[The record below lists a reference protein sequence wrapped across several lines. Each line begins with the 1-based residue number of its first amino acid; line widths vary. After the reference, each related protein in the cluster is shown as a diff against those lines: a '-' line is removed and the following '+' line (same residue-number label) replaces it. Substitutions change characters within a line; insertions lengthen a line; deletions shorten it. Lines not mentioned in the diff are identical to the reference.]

1 MAKNREGRIVNV
13 TVVGLSGTEREKG
26 AAGVGK
32 SCLCN
37 RFVRPRADDFYETH
51 TSLISQS
58 DFGGRVV
65 NNDQFLYWGE
75 VRRVDES
82 GSFTFRIVEQTEF
95 VDDATFQPHRS
106 TNPQPYVK
114 RAATAKL
121 CSAEKLMYIC
131 TDQLGV
137 EQDFEQL
144 QMPDGK
150 LTVDGF
156 ILCCDVSL
164 VANRPLADQLDFV
177 GSLCRQLAK
186 TKRPFVVAATK
197 CDIMVEQFLR
207 ELHSYLARAKVSAP
221 VVETSAHE
229 NVNVDSAFLVLAQLV
244 ERTRGGRPRPPC
256 FSEAARL
263 RREAVEAATERYA
276 RLLARLVSDFRADWW
291 AERGKVA
298 ACKDYQ
304 EFVYLRG
311 ERQARDLFRRHLRKL
326 RDDFVCRR
334 KLDYLAGLLRALEIL
349 LPDLSALEGRSWSE
363 VRENLPALGPP
374 FEARFVV
381 LPPMDC
387 WAESVHVENAADGR
401 IPFDFLRLPD
411 AELVYQEHLK
421 RLKVARWK
429 AEMKEHFRHTLE
441 NNNQVMPG
449 KTWEEVQV
457 FLSDEEACQHL
468 TESERLEVY
477 GRHQQEICK
486 KAREAF
492 QELLLEQAELFAE
505 LELAGVLN
513 RSRVTALVQE
523 LRDEPRFVTLQRL
536 EAERQ
541 ALLLRHIGF
550 MYHPTAHTC
559 PAAPTPG
566 CVDALVQQL
575 LDHRIMEGSG
585 GSENEPSACLL
596 RLATLGLNGLGHE
609 LANEATSVA
618 AAAGGGFALDGH
630 VYELSVSVI
639 ECNGD
644 EDYDD
649 EDGEGKIDST
659 KLADAYLGAYDSTDA
674 LRRIEETLSRFEH
687 MPGLVPAVGLVL
699 AADSGMTSKQLAS
712 LRLQGAQVAGRRRW
726 AFVDA
731 SVASGGDGCSPSA
744 PARSRWKRR
753 RFRAGQVA
761 AVLSELLD
769 GLQRPLTTSL
779 LLPPPSTEADLCVT
793 MCVSC
798 GDPFPPELV
807 LTPLLE
813 SHSCTVSP
821 SGGLAL
827 EVFLGIRRRRVEVIA
842 MSYHAA
848 GVARRE
854 DPPHGY
860 ILVYA
865 ARRRA
870 SLAALRAFLGGLPD
884 VVPVLLLAVT
894 SGDGDFF
901 TDVLVKELLTE
912 GEAIAA
918 DCSARFLTAA
928 RFSKQAEMFT
938 AFFRD
943 AYSRRAHTEDA
954 MVLWGWEGMGRTDG
968 GDDNPLPPPPPPP
981 PPLDLDDGEP
991 PPPYSPI
998 APSFEDFPCD
1008 GHNDESTVSGSLFFE
1023 RGYRLLFPQMSRP
1036 LQPSCGRLESELLQR
1051 LDALRF
1057 DSSADYAEPLDAVA
1071 STCPVASTLST
1082 GRLLTHQSSEDAVYS
1097 VPQDSKQGRVIRV
1110 RGRPIPSAGDFESPL
1125 APPRKPVPYRMRSEK
1140 LRLRRMQPLLPATQ
1154 LPPPPEPSAGPSG
1167 SEGSDDEPQLIF
1179 PSLRRKDDRKKKK
1192 SLLRKSKYR
1201 KQESK
1206 KEIGYFGLPL
1216 AEVARSSDN
1225 PVPFFIE
1232 KCVHYIDGYG
1242 LTTEGLY
1249 RVSGN
1254 KTEQEALQKQ
1264 FESDHFMSF
1273 EALDLNVNTVAG
1285 CLKAFLTELPEP
1297 LLPCDVHA
1305 DLVEAYEIPDK
1316 TGRLLALRGK
1326 LKKLPTINQE
1336 VLRFIITHLH
1346 KVSQYSSEN
1355 FMTAENLSICFWPT
1369 LMRPDFSSVDALTAT
1384 RSHKYVV
1391 ETFIAQ
1397 CPFIF
1402 YNQDEVVE
1410 AGGGGSVPGSPAPPY
1425 PSPMP
1430 PLAGQISSATPP
1442 VMEFQTSG
1450 EGFPGL
1456 VLEAIHQWGWHPS
1469 LER

>member
-304 EFVYLRG
+304 
-311 ERQARDLFRRHLRKL
+311 
-326 RDDFVCRR
+326 
-334 KLDYLAGLLRALEIL
+334 
-349 LPDLSALEGRSWSE
+349 
-363 VRENLPALGPP
+363 
-374 FEARFVV
+374 
-381 LPPMDC
+381 
-387 WAESVHVENAADGR
+387 
-401 IPFDFLRLPD
+401 
-411 AELVYQEHLK
+411 
-421 RLKVARWK
+421 
-429 AEMKEHFRHTLE
+429 EHFRHTLE

-1456 VLEAIHQWGWHPS
+1456 VLEVFLHIYAKF
-1469 LER
+1469 LEVSMKTVGCETKESTRRR